1 MMGRQPEDLRRLLE
15 DPEGIEAGAE
25 RLAGRRV
32 FVVGTGTSWHAAN
45 LGAYFLRRA
54 RVDAL
59 AVSAADCAEWG
70 PRPTPADGLVLLSH
84 RGTKRYTREVLER
97 ARATVFRRSPSAVR
111 AHRVPISRPSHRRR
125 RAHSPRATWERSAG
139 SPSSPQALGAELGEL
154 EAVPAAVAAAL
165 DGPSPAVE
173 LPERGL
179 EFVGAGPNQ
188 WTAAEGSLKVRES
201 AHVFAE
207 GLAVEQLLHGPGFA
221 LDGRDALVS
230 LDGGGPG
237 APRLAELVNAIESR
251 GTRVYRFSARSSGS
265 RSRCSHSPSS
275 CSASRSTSPSSSA
288 PTPTTFGLRSGR
300 RSTSRRAHG
309 RPARILVLQHI
320 ACEPPGVFEDVLHE
334 RGAQLLRRSS
344 STRANRSPTGE
355 ASTRSSRWAARCRP
369 TTRPSC
375 PGSRREAADRRRGA
389 SRNAVLGRVPRR
401 PAARSLARGARVPRA
416 GARGRT
422 PPGELTP
429 EARSDPVFGEAPTT
443 S

>member
-1 MMGRQPEDLRRLLE
+1 MTTTKTEMAKMMGRQPEDLRRLLA

-97 ARATVFRRSPSAVR
+97 ARADGVSTVAIGGEGAPGADIETVAQETSGTFTA
-111 AHRVPISRPSHRRR
+111 SHLGALCRL
-125 RAHSPRATWERSAG
+125 AQLA
-139 SPSSPQALGAELGEL
+139 QALGAELGEL

-237 APRLAELVNAIESR
+237 ATRLAELVNAIESR
-251 GTRVYRFSARSSGS
+251 GTRVYRFSAAELGEPLSVFPLTVVVQRIALDFAVELGTD
-265 RSRCSHSPSS
+265 PDDV
-275 CSASRSTSPSSSA
+275 
-288 PTPTTFGLRSGR
+288 
-300 RSTSRRAHG
+300 
-309 RPARILVLQHI
+309 RPAEWKAIDI
-320 ACEPPGVFEDVLHE
+320 
-334 RGAQLLRRSS
+334 
-344 STRANRSPTGE
+344 
-355 ASTRSSRWAARCRP
+355 
-369 TTRPSC
+369 
-375 PGSRREAADRRRGA
+375 
-389 SRNAVLGRVPRR
+389 
-401 PAARSLARGARVPRA
+401 
-416 GARGRT
+416 
-422 PPGELTP
+422 
-429 EARSDPVFGEAPTT
+429 
-443 S
+443 

>member
-1 MMGRQPEDLRRLLE
+1 MTTTKTEMAKMMARQPEDLRRLLE
-15 DPEGIEAGAE
+15 DREGIEAGAE

-59 AVSAADCAEWG
+59 SVSAADCAEWG

-97 ARATVFRRSPSAVR
+97 ARADGVPTVAIGGVGAPGADIETVAQETSGTFTASHLGAL
-111 AHRVPISRPSHRRR
+111 SRL
-125 RAHSPRATWERSAG
+125 AQLA
-139 SPSSPQALGAELGEL
+139 QALGAELGEL

-251 GTRVYRFSARSSGS
+251 GTRIYRFSASELGEPLSVFPLTVVVQRIALDFAVQLGTD
-265 RSRCSHSPSS
+265 PDDV
-275 CSASRSTSPSSSA
+275 
-288 PTPTTFGLRSGR
+288 
-300 RSTSRRAHG
+300 
-309 RPARILVLQHI
+309 RPAEWKAIDI
-320 ACEPPGVFEDVLHE
+320 
-334 RGAQLLRRSS
+334 
-344 STRANRSPTGE
+344 
-355 ASTRSSRWAARCRP
+355 
-369 TTRPSC
+369 
-375 PGSRREAADRRRGA
+375 
-389 SRNAVLGRVPRR
+389 
-401 PAARSLARGARVPRA
+401 
-416 GARGRT
+416 
-422 PPGELTP
+422 
-429 EARSDPVFGEAPTT
+429 
-443 S
+443 